1 MVLDKWLRAVRRRR
15 VAAVDLLVTGVTCV
29 TLDNDRR
36 VLPEAAIEVRDG
48 RISAVHESSSP
59 DVRAERVIDGSGCF
73 ALPGF
78 VNAHTHAIHNL
89 LRGGLSDDRVL
100 YDWLLNVLYPGVLA
114 YTEKDARTAAQLFCV
129 ESIRSG
135 ITTSVD
141 NADLGRIDMLAD
153 TTIAVYEE
161 MGIRAIYARM
171 FSDTSPPELDGYLEA
186 IEAKE
191 PDVKHDPN
199 PLEETKEALAHIERL
214 IDRHHGRAD
223 GRIQVWPSPGIAIFT
238 TREGLLGAKELARR
252 KGVCLTIHVAESR
265 FDAFQ
270 NGVSGVEYLASIGFL
285 GHEVLIGHAVQV
297 DANDIR
303 MLKVNDVKIAN
314 NVVSNMFL
322 ASGIAPVAEMV
333 NSGVTV
339 GIGTDDCNCNTSVNM
354 LADMKFAALAQKVR
368 YSHSAAITAEKVL
381 EMATIDG
388 ARAVGLEHEIG
399 SLEVGKKAD
408 IILIDGRQPQMVPC
422 HSIPSALVY
431 QAYGHEVVA
440 TIVDGRV
447 LMENRQLVDLSA
459 EHEAEL
465 VAQAQQ
471 ASEEVV
477 ERAGMQGIRNRGWR
491 AIADV

>member
-1 MVLDKWLRAVRRRR
+1 VRNL
-15 VAAVDLLVTGVTCV
+15 APPLSPPADLLITNVTAV
-29 TLDNDRR
+29 TLDPDRR
-36 VLPEAAIEVRDG
+36 VIRNASIEVRDG
-48 RISAVHESSSP
+48 RISGIREGGPGEAA
-59 DVRAERVIDGSGCF
+59 RTIDGTGKV

-114 YTEKDARTAAQLFCV
+114 YSKADAEVAARLFCV
-129 ESIRSG
+129 EAIRSG
-135 ITTSVD
+135 ITTVVD

-153 TTIAVYEE
+153 TTIGIYEE
-161 MGIRAIYARM
+161 MGLRAIYARM
-171 FSDTSPPELDGYLEA
+171 FSDTSPPGLDGYIEA

-191 PDVKHDPN
+191 PDVKHDPD
-199 PLEETKEALAHIERL
+199 PLEQTREALASIERL
-214 IDRHHGRAD
+214 MDRHHGKAG

-238 TREGLLGAKELARR
+238 TREGLLGAQELARR
-252 KGVCLTIHVAESR
+252 KNAWVTIHVAESK
-265 FDAFQ
+265 FDATHH
-270 NGVSGVEYLASIGFL
+270 GVSGVEYLASIGFL
-285 GHEVLIGHAVQV
+285 APDVLLGHCVQV

-303 MLKVNDVKIAN
+303 MLKANDVKVAN

-333 NSGVTV
+333 NTGVTV

-354 LADMKFAALAQKVR
+354 LSDMKFAALAQKVR
-368 YSHSAAITAEKVL
+368 YLHSAAITAEKVV

-388 ARAVGLEHEIG
+388 ARAVGLQDEIG

-408 IILIDGRQPQMVPC
+408 LILVDMMRPQMVPC

-431 QAYGHEVVA
+431 QAYGSEVDT

-447 LMENRQLVDLSA
+447 LMAGGKLEDLPA

-465 VAQAQQ
+465 IRSAQR

-477 ERAGMQGIRNRGWR
+477 ERAGMQRIRDRGWKSMT
-491 AIADV
+491 AV

>member
-1 MVLDKWLRAVRRRR
+1 V
-15 VAAVDLLVTGVTCV
+15 VAAADLLIANVTCV
-29 TLDNDRR
+29 TLDDDRR
-36 VLPEAAIEVRDG
+36 VIPGASIEVRDG
-48 RISAVHESSSP
+48 RIAAISDLGSAEA
-59 DVRAERVIDGSGCF
+59 RAERVIDGSGCF

-114 YTEKDARTAAQLFCV
+114 YTEGDARVAAQLFCV
-129 ESIRSG
+129 ESIRAG
-135 ITTSVD
+135 ITTVVD

-153 TTIAVYEE
+153 TTIGVYEE
-161 MGIRAIYARM
+161 MGLRAMYARM
-171 FSDTSPPELDGYLEA
+171 FSDTSPPGFEGYIEA

-191 PDVKHDPN
+191 PEVKHDPN
-199 PLEETKEALAHIERL
+199 PLEDTQEALASIERL
-214 IDRHHGRAD
+214 IDRHHGRAG

-252 KGVCLTIHVAESR
+252 KGTRVTIHVAESR

-270 NGVSGVEYLASIGFL
+270 HGVTGVEYLASIGFL
-285 GHEVLIGHAVQV
+285 GPEVLVGHCVQV

-303 MLKVNDVKIAN
+303 MLKVNDVKVVN

-333 NSGVTV
+333 NVGVTV

-354 LADMKFAALAQKVR
+354 LSDMKFAALAQKVR
-368 YSHSAAITAEKVL
+368 YLHSAAITAEKVL

-388 ARAVGLEHEIG
+388 ARAVGLEDEIG
-399 SLEVGKKAD
+399 SIEVGKKAD
-408 IILIDGRQPQMVPC
+408 IILVDGRQPQMVPC
-422 HSIPSALVY
+422 HSIPSTLVY

-447 LMENRQLVDLSA
+447 LMEKRELTGLAA

-465 VAQAQQ
+465 VASAQR
-471 ASEEVV
+471 ASEAVV
-477 ERAGMQGIRNRGWR
+477 ERAAMQRIRDRGWK
-491 AIADV
+491 AVTDV

>member
-1 MVLDKWLRAVRRRR
+1 
-15 VAAVDLLVTGVTCV
+15 VAAADLLIENVTCV
-29 TLDNDRR
+29 TLDADRR
-36 VLPEAAIEVRDG
+36 VLPSASVEVRDG
-48 RISAVHESSSP
+48 LISAVHESSAAV

-114 YTEKDARTAAQLFCV
+114 YTEDDARTAAQLFCV

-153 TTIAVYEE
+153 TTVGVYEE
-161 MGIRAIYARM
+161 MGVRAIYARM
-171 FSDTSPPELDGYLEA
+171 FSDTIPPGLEGYVEA

-191 PDVKHDPN
+191 PEVKHDPD
-199 PLEETKEALAHIERL
+199 PLEETQSALASIERL

-223 GRIQVWPSPGIAIFT
+223 GRIEVWPSPGIAIFT
-238 TREGLLGAKELARR
+238 TREGLLGAKDLARR
-252 KGVCLTIHVAESR
+252 KGTRLTTHVAESR

-270 NGVSGVEYLASIGFL
+270 HGVSGVEYLASIGFL
-285 GHEVLIGHAVQV
+285 GPEVLLGHCVQV

-303 MLKVNDVKIAN
+303 MLKVNDVKVAN

-354 LADMKFAALAQKVR
+354 LSDMKFAALAQKVR
-368 YSHSAAITAEKVL
+368 YLHSAAITAEKVL
-381 EMATIDG
+381 EMATVDG
-388 ARAVGLEHEIG
+388 ARAVGLEDEIG
-399 SLEVGKKAD
+399 SIEVGKKAD

-431 QAYGHEVVA
+431 QAYGHEVVT

-447 LMENRQLVDLSA
+447 LMEDRRLTGLAS

-465 VAQAQQ
+465 IAKAQR
-471 ASEEVV
+471 ASEEVI
-477 ERAGMQGIRNRGWR
+477 ERAGMQRIRDRGWK
-491 AIADV
+491 AITGV

>member
-1 MVLDKWLRAVRRRR
+1 VASALDLVIRDVTAVT
-15 VAAVDLLVTGVTCV
+15 VDPE
-29 TLDNDRR
+29 RR
-36 VLPEAAIEVRDG
+36 VLPNASIEVRDG
-48 RISAVHESSSP
+48 RISAIRSGEEP
-59 DVRAERVIDGSGCF
+59 GRIDAGRVIDGCGMV

-114 YTEKDARTAAQLFCV
+114 YTKEDARTAAELFCV
-129 ESIRSG
+129 EAIRSG
-135 ITTSVD
+135 ITTVVD

-153 TTIAVYEE
+153 TTIEVYKEF
-161 MGIRAIYARM
+161 GLRAIYARM
-171 FSDTSPPELDGYLEA
+171 FSDTSPPGLEGYMEA

-191 PDVKHDPN
+191 PEVKHDPD
-199 PLEETKEALAHIERL
+199 PLENTEEALASIERL
-214 IDRHHGRAD
+214 IDRHHGSGD

-252 KGVCLTIHVAESR
+252 KGTRLTIHAAESK
-265 FDAFQ
+265 FDAVHH
-270 NGVSGVEYLASIGFL
+270 GVSGIEYLASIGFL
-285 GHEVLIGHAVQV
+285 GPEVLIGHCVHV

-303 MLKVNDVKIAN
+303 MLRVNDVKVAN

-333 NSGVTV
+333 NTGVTV

-354 LADMKFAALAQKVR
+354 LSDMKFAALAQKVR
-368 YSHSAAITAEKVL
+368 YLHSAAITAEKVV

-388 ARAVGLEHEIG
+388 ARAVGLESDIG

-408 IILIDGRQPQMVPC
+408 IILVDMRHPQMVPC

-431 QAYGHEVVA
+431 QAYGNEVDT
-440 TIVDGRV
+440 TIVDGKV
-447 LMENRQLVDLSA
+447 LMEKRRLTARDPEEEAQLLTT
-459 EHEAEL
+459 
-465 VAQAQQ
+465 AQQ
-471 ASEEVV
+471 SSERVV
-477 ERAGMQGIRNRGWR
+477 ERAGMQRIRDRGWKVLT
-491 AIADV
+491 DV

>member
-1 MVLDKWLRAVRRRR
+1 VK
-15 VAAVDLLVTGVTCV
+15 VDLLVRNAAVV
-29 TLDNDRR
+29 TLDGDRR
-36 VLPEAAIEVRDG
+36 ILHGGSVGITDDRIVFVGSSEDRVPEAARE
-48 RISAVHESSSP
+48 
-59 DVRAERVIDGSGCF
+59 IDGAGMA

-114 YTEKDARTAAQLFCV
+114 YDEDDARTAATLFCV
-129 ESIRSG
+129 EAIRSG
-135 ITTSVD
+135 ITTVVD

-153 TTIAVYEE
+153 TTIDVYKQL
-161 MGIRAIYARM
+161 GLRAIYARM
-171 FSDTSPPELDGYLEA
+171 FADKTPPELVEYMEM

-191 PDVKHDPN
+191 PDVHHDPE
-199 PLEETKEALAHIERL
+199 PLEDTREALASIERL
-214 IDRHHGRAD
+214 IDRHHGAED

-252 KGVCLTIHVAESR
+252 KNTRLTIHVAESR
-265 FDAFQ
+265 FDATQ
-270 NGVSGVEYLASIGFL
+270 AGVSAIEYLASIGFL
-285 GHEVLIGHAVQV
+285 GPETLLGHCVQL

-303 MLKVNDVKIAN
+303 MLKQYDAKVAN

-333 NSGVTV
+333 NTGVTV

-354 LADMKFAALAQKVR
+354 LSDMKFAALAQKVR
-368 YSHSAAITAEKVL
+368 YLHSAAITAEKVV

-408 IILIDGRQPQMVPC
+408 LILVDLRHPQMVPL

-431 QAYGHEVVA
+431 QAYGNEVDT

-447 LMENRQLVDLSA
+447 LMEGRRLTALDEEQEQALLTA
-459 EHEAEL
+459 
-465 VAQAQQ
+465 AQASSD
-471 ASEEVV
+471 AVV
-477 ERAGMQGIRNRGWR
+477 ERAGMQRVRDRGWKSSV
-491 AIADV
+491 AV